1 MVRKNPPQNP
11 QPAQLTAETMRA
23 AIPKL
28 KRRIEEVN
36 SFDPD
41 SINDRSDP
49 RPDSIEQKIGDTLV
63 EILGADTLD
72 YHRFRVGSL
81 DRAPIVMG
89 GIPLHELRKGYDRG
103 KADAISKL
111 QTLVELF
118 EEKLA
123 DLGETK
129 TGRAPRTF
137 SGLDLHPEVKRAV
150 EGLFS
155 DGHYANAVEDAC
167 KVLDLLVRMR
177 SGRMDL
183 SGTDLMHT
191 IFSPKSPILK
201 FSDLS
206 TDSDESEQ
214 HGMMYLYAGVMLAF
228 RNPRAHAL
236 INDDA
241 EEALDIISLVSFL
254 AKALDGA
261 KK

>member
-1 MVRKNPPQNP
+1 MARKIPPQNP
-11 QPAQLTAETMRA
+11 QPARLTADEMRD

-28 KRRIEEVN
+28 KRRIEELN

-49 RPDSIEQKIGDTLV
+49 RPDSIEQKIDDTLV

-72 YHRFRVGSL
+72 YRRFRVSSL
-81 DRAPIVMG
+81 DRAPIVGG
-89 GIPLHELRKGYDRG
+89 GIPLQELRKGYGRG

-129 TGRAPRTF
+129 TGRALRTF
-137 SGLDLHPEVKRAV
+137 SGLNLHPEIKRAV

-155 DGHYANAVEDAC
+155 DGHYANAV
-167 KVLDLLVRMR
+167 
-177 SGRMDL
+177 
-183 SGTDLMHT
+183 
-191 IFSPKSPILK
+191 FSPKSPILK
-201 FSDLS
+201 FNDLS
-206 TDSDESEQ
+206 NDSDESEQ
-214 HGMMYLYAGVMLAF
+214 RGMMYLYAGVMLAF
-228 RNPRAHAL
+228 RNPRAHGL

>member
-1 MVRKNPPQNP
+1 MATKSPPRNP

-28 KRRIEEVN
+28 KRRIEELN
-36 SFDPD
+36 SFDPA
-41 SINDRSDP
+41 SINDRLDP
-49 RPDSIEQKIGDTLV
+49 SPNSFERKIDDTLV

-72 YHRFRVGSL
+72 YRRFRVGSL
-81 DRAPIVMG
+81 DRAPIVVG
-89 GIPLHELRKGYDRG
+89 GVPLHEVREGYRRG

-111 QTLVELF
+111 QTLIELF

-129 TGRAPRTF
+129 AGRAVRSF
-137 SGLDLHPEVKRAV
+137 FGLDLHPEVKRAV

-177 SGRMDL
+177 SGRTDL

-191 IFSPKSPILK
+191 VFSPKSPILK
-201 FSDLS
+201 FNDLS
-206 TDSDESEQ
+206 SDSDESEQ
-214 HGMMYLYAGVMLAF
+214 RGMMYLYAGVMLAF
-228 RNPRAHAL
+228 RNPRAHGL
-236 INDDA
+236 IDDDA